1 VTQTMQPVR
10 LAGSEVS
17 RSCHICAFFHS
28 KEEQYRVL
36 MPFFKDGIESGDR
49 CFHILDPKYHNE
61 HVRRLWQEGINVAD
75 AQAKGLLDLR
85 TWNEAHVE
93 GGRFDQEKWLDKV
106 LELLDP
112 AQRAPGTRV
121 RGFANMEWAL
131 EDFPGAGR
139 LVEYETRLNYYLPKY
154 VDSAPIVCTY
164 DLTRF
169 GAEVVMDILRTH
181 PMVIIGGI
189 LQENPFYVPP
199 DQMLNELKERTTKMA
214 YA

>member
-1 VTQTMQPVR
+1 
-10 LAGSEVS
+10 
-17 RSCHICAFFHS
+17 
-28 KEEQYRVL
+28 
-36 MPFFKDGIESGDR
+36 MPFFKDGIERGDR
-49 CFHILDPKYHNE
+49 CFHILDPKYHSE

-75 AQAKGLLDLR
+75 AQAKGLLDIR

-93 GGRFDQEKWLDKV
+93 GGRFDQEKWLANV

-112 AQRAPGTRV
+112 ARRAPGTRA

-131 EDFPGAGR
+131 EDFPGTQR
-139 LVEYETRLNYYLPKY
+139 LVEYETRLNYFMPKY
-154 VDSAPIVCTY
+154 VNTAPIVCTY

-169 GAEVVMDILRTH
+169 GAEVVMDIMRTH
-181 PMVIIGGI
+181 PMVIIGGV

-199 DQMLNELKERTTKMA
+199 DEMLNELKERTTKKA